1 MEQQQSTFTSTPSGL
16 VQTILTD
23 LKQLFKSPENW
34 LQNLANRNGIN
45 ESLVLYAI
53 SFLLSLVGSLWT
65 FFYYLSAFNAPL
77 QGFSPQ
83 LFKIIGR
90 SLSEGV
96 SLVILVFVLQL
107 FFNHRQNKE
116 QLFGIKSGLLLS
128 AYGCLGYSAISVLN
142 ALFEFFPNGQL
153 NVLLWALE
161 TTVTLFVSTGL
172 CVKFFGNV
180 EIKQLLIL
188 NCILMAFTKLW

>member
-1 MEQQQSTFTSTPSGL
+1 MEQQQNTFTASPSGL

-34 LQNLANRNGIN
+34 LQNLATRSGTN
-45 ESLVLYAI
+45 ESLVLLSI
-53 SFLLSLVGSLWT
+53 SFLLSLLGSLWT
-65 FFYYLSAFNAPL
+65 FFYYLNAFNAPL

-83 LFKIIGR
+83 LYKIIRG

-96 SLVILVFVLQL
+96 SLVVLVFVLQL
-107 FFNHRQNKE
+107 FFNHKQNKE
-116 QLFGIKSGLLLS
+116 QFFGVKSGLLLS
-128 AYGCLGYSAISVLN
+128 AYGCLGYSIIGVLN

-153 NVLLWALE
+153 SVLFWTLE

-180 EIKQLLIL
+180 QIKQLFVL
-188 NCILMAFTKLW
+188 NFLLMAFTKLW